1 MGKRRVL
8 FSTETLAVALSNLG
22 RHKLR
27 SFLTMLGMIFG
38 VGAVIAML
46 SIGAGAERE
55 SLRII
60 ENFGIRNIIVQAK
73 DFKTEELRQIRTES
87 LGVSL
92 RDIEALEAVLK
103 PKPLITAKR
112 IVKTFQVVSERG
124 RSDSRVLGVSSTYP
138 AIANLKLLQGSFFF
152 PADEIANSQVC
163 VVGITAKQKLFGFGD
178 VVNQQ
183 IKVND
188 QWLTVIGVLADA
200 NVEKQEFEGVKIQ
213 NPNNDIYLPI
223 TTAVKKFEMDSIEN
237 ELNEIIVQVSAD
249 ADLREQAA
257 TINNLMS
264 AMHRYVDDFAIVVP
278 EKLLEQ
284 NQRTQGIFNIV
295 MGAIASIS
303 LLVGGIGIMNI
314 MLASVLERTSEIGL
328 RRAIGARKLD
338 IRTQFMLEAVGISL
352 LGGIIGVGL
361 GYGISRLVAAY
372 SGWSTIIT
380 PESIALSFGVS
391 SVVGLVFGIYPAVQ
405 ASNLDPIECLRYE

>member
-1 MGKRRVL
+1 ML
-8 FSTETLAVALSNLG
+8 SMETMVGALVNLG

-46 SIGAGAERE
+46 SIGAGAEQE

-60 ENFGIRNIIVQAK
+60 ENFGIRNIIIQAK
-73 DFKTEELRQIRTES
+73 EFKQEELQQIRTES
-87 LGVSL
+87 LGVSM
-92 RDIEALEAVLK
+92 RDVEALQTILK
-103 PKPLITAKR
+103 PKPLISASR
-112 IVKTFQVVSERG
+112 VIKTYQVNSEKA

-138 AIANLKLLQGSFFF
+138 TIQNLQMLQGSFFLA
-152 PADEIANSQVC
+152 ADEEANAQVC
-163 VVGITAKQKLFGFGD
+163 VLGIVAKQKLFGFGD
-178 VVNQQ
+178 VLGQQ

-188 QWLTVIGVLADA
+188 IWFTVIGVLADA
-200 NVEKQEFEGVKIQ
+200 AVEKQEFEGVKVQ
-213 NPNNDIYLPI
+213 NPNNDIYIPI
-223 TTAVKKFEMDSIEN
+223 TTAIRKFDIEDVEN
-237 ELNEIIVQVSAD
+237 ELNEIVVQIGPGAEIK
-249 ADLREQAA
+249 EQAS

-264 AMHRYVDDFAIVVP
+264 VMHRYVDDYSIVVP

-284 NQRTQGIFNIV
+284 NQKTQGIFNIV

-314 MLASVLERTSEIGL
+314 MLASVLERTNEIGL
-328 RRAIGARKLD
+328 RRAIGAKKLD
-338 IRTQFMLEAVGISL
+338 IRMQFMAEAIAISL
-352 LGGIIGVGL
+352 AGGIIGVAL
-361 GYGISRLVAAY
+361 GYGISRAVAIF

-380 PESIALSFGVS
+380 AGSVGLSFGVS
-391 SVVGLVFGIYPAVQ
+391 SIIGLIFGIYPAIQ

>member
-1 MGKRRVL
+1 MI
-8 FSTETLAVALSNLG
+8 STETIIGALVNLS

-46 SIGAGAERE
+46 SIGAGAEHE

-60 ENFGIRNIIVQAK
+60 ENFGIRNIIIQAK
-73 DFKTEELRQIRTES
+73 EFKTEELRQIRTES

-92 RDIEALEAVLK
+92 RDVEALQTILK
-103 PKPLITAKR
+103 PKPLISASR
-112 IVKTFQVVSERG
+112 LVKTYQIVSDKG

-138 AIANLKLLQGSFFF
+138 VIQNLKLLQGSFFLDT
-152 PADEIANSQVC
+152 DETANAQVC
-163 VVGITAKQKLFGFGD
+163 VLGIVAKQKLFGFGD
-178 VVNQQ
+178 VLNQQ

-188 QWLTVIGVLADA
+188 IWLTVVGVLADA
-200 NVEKQEFEGVKIQ
+200 AVEKQEFEGVKVQ
-213 NPNNDIYLPI
+213 NPNNDIYIPI
-223 TTAVKKFEMDSIEN
+223 TTAVKKFETETVEN
-237 ELNEIIVQVSAD
+237 ELNEIVVQIGPEAD
-249 ADLREQAA
+249 IKEQAS

-264 AMHRYVDDFAIVVP
+264 VMHRYVDDYSIVVP

-314 MLASVLERTSEIGL
+314 MLASVLERTNEIGL
-328 RRAIGARKLD
+328 RRAIGAKKLD
-338 IRTQFMLEAVGISL
+338 IRMQFMAEAICISL
-352 LGGIIGVGL
+352 AGGLIGVGL
-361 GYGISRLVAAY
+361 GFGISRAVAMF

-380 PESIALSFGVS
+380 VGSVGLSFGVS
-391 SVVGLVFGIYPAVQ
+391 SVIGLIFGIYPAVQ

>member
-1 MGKRRVL
+1 MFTIESVK
-8 FSTETLAVALSNLG
+8 VALSNLG

-46 SIGAGAERE
+46 SIGAGAEQE

-60 ENFGIRNIIVQAK
+60 ENFGIRNIIIQAK
-73 DFKTEELRQIRTES
+73 EFKAEELRQIRVES
-87 LGVSL
+87 LGLSL
-92 RDIEALEAVLK
+92 RDVQSLEAVLK
-103 PKPLITAKR
+103 PKPLISARRT
-112 IVKTFQVVSERG
+112 VKTFQVVSEKN
-124 RSDSRVLGVSSTYP
+124 RSDSQVLGVSSTYP
-138 AIANLKLLQGSFFF
+138 EIVNLKLLHGSFFF
-152 PADEIANSQVC
+152 PADEQTNSQIC
-163 VVGITAKQKLFGFGD
+163 VLGITAKQKLFGFGD
-178 VVNQQ
+178 VLGRQ

-200 NVEKQEFEGVKIQ
+200 NVEKQEFEGVKVQ
-213 NPNNDIYLPI
+213 NPNNDIYIPI
-223 TTAVKKFEMDSIEN
+223 TTAIRKFDKDTVEN
-237 ELNEIIVQVSAD
+237 ELNEIIVQIPPD
-249 ADLREQAA
+249 ANLREQAS

-264 AMHRYVDDFAIVVP
+264 AMHRYVDDFSIVVP

-295 MGAIASIS
+295 MGAIAGIS

-314 MLASVLERTSEIGL
+314 MLASVLERTNEIGL
-328 RRAIGARKLD
+328 RRAIGARRRD
-338 IRTQFMLEAVGISL
+338 VRMQFIAEAVGISL
-352 LGGIIGVGL
+352 AGGLIGVAVGFL
-361 GYGISRLVAAY
+361 ISKGVAAY

-391 SVVGLVFGIYPAVQ
+391 SVVGLIFGIYPAVQ
-405 ASNLDPIECLRYE
+405 AANLDPIECLRYE

>member
-1 MGKRRVL
+1 MI
-8 FSTETLAVALSNLG
+8 STETIVGALVNLG

-46 SIGAGAERE
+46 SIGAGAEHE

-60 ENFGIRNIIVQAK
+60 ESFGMRNIIIQAK
-73 DFKTEELRQIRTES
+73 EFKTEELRQIRTES

-92 RDIEALEAVLK
+92 RDVEALETILK
-103 PKPLITAKR
+103 PKPLISASR
-112 IVKTFQVVSERG
+112 LVKTYQIVSDKG
-124 RSDSRVLGVSSTYP
+124 RSDSRVMGVSSTYP
-138 AIANLKLLQGSFFF
+138 VIQNLKLLQGSFFLNS
-152 PADEIANSQVC
+152 DETANAQVC
-163 VVGITAKQKLFGFGD
+163 VLGIVAKQKLFGFGD
-178 VVNQQ
+178 VLNQQ

-188 QWLTVIGVLADA
+188 IWLTVVGVLADA
-200 NVEKQEFEGVKIQ
+200 AVEKQEFEGVKVQ
-213 NPNNDIYLPI
+213 NPNNDIYIPI
-223 TTAVKKFEMDSIEN
+223 TTAVRKFETETVEN
-237 ELNEIIVQVSAD
+237 ELNEIVVQIGPEAEIK
-249 ADLREQAA
+249 EQAS

-264 AMHRYVDDFAIVVP
+264 VMHRYVDDYSIVVP

-314 MLASVLERTSEIGL
+314 MLASVLERTNEIGL
-328 RRAIGARKLD
+328 RRAIGAKKLD
-338 IRTQFMLEAVGISL
+338 IRMQFMAEAISISL
-352 LGGIIGVGL
+352 AGGLIGVGL
-361 GYGISRLVAAY
+361 GYGISRAVAMF

-380 PESIALSFGVS
+380 AGSIGLSFGVS
-391 SVVGLVFGIYPAVQ
+391 SVIGLIFGIYPAVQ

>member
-1 MGKRRVL
+1 MFTFESV
-8 FSTETLAVALSNLG
+8 SVALSNLS
-22 RHKLR
+22 RRKLR

-60 ENFGIRNIIVQAK
+60 ENLGIRNIIIQAK
-73 DFKTEELRQIRTES
+73 EFKPEELRQIRTES
-87 LGVSL
+87 LGVTL
-92 RDIEALEAVLK
+92 RDVEALQAVMQ
-103 PKPLITAKR
+103 PKPAISAKR
-112 IVKTFQVVSERG
+112 VVKTFQVISAKS
-124 RSDSRVLGVSSTYP
+124 RSDSRVLGVSSSYP
-138 AIANLKLLQGSFFF
+138 AIQNLRLLHGSFFMPF
-152 PADEIANSQVC
+152 DEDAANQVC
-163 VVGITAKQKLFGFGD
+163 VIGMTAKQKLFGFGD
-178 VVNQQ
+178 VIGQR

-213 NPNNDIYLPI
+213 NPNNDIYIPI
-223 TTAVKKFEMDSIEN
+223 TTSIKKFDKDTLEN
-237 ELNEIIVQVSAD
+237 ELNEVVVQVPPEAN
-249 ADLREQAA
+249 LREQTAA
-257 TINNLMS
+257 ISNLMTT
-264 AMHRYVDDFAIVVP
+264 MHRFVDDYSLVVP

-284 NQRTQGIFNIV
+284 SQKTQGIFNIV

-314 MLASVLERTSEIGL
+314 MLASVLERTTEIGL
-328 RRAIGARKLD
+328 RRAIGATKRD
-338 IRTQFMLEAVGISL
+338 IRLQFIAEALGLSLAGGIVGI
-352 LGGIIGVGL
+352 GL
-361 GYGISRLVAAY
+361 GFGISRAVAAY

-380 PESIALSFGVS
+380 AASIVLSFGVS
-391 SVVGLVFGIYPAVQ
+391 SLVGLVFGIYPAVQ

>member
-1 MGKRRVL
+1 MI
-8 FSTETLAVALSNLG
+8 STETMLGALVNLG

-46 SIGAGAERE
+46 SIGAGAEQE
-55 SLRII
+55 SLRTIAS
-60 ENFGIRNIIVQAK
+60 FGIRNIIIQAK
-73 DFKTEELRQIRTES
+73 EFKDSELQQIRTES

-92 RDIEALEAVLK
+92 RDVEALQTILK
-103 PKPLITAKR
+103 PRPLISASR
-112 IVKTFQVVSERG
+112 LIKTYQINSEKA

-138 AIANLKLLQGSFFF
+138 IIQNLRLLQGSFFL
-152 PADEIANSQVC
+152 PEDEQANAQVC
-163 VVGITAKQKLFGFGD
+163 VLGIVAKQKLFGFGD
-178 VVNQQ
+178 VLNQQ

-188 QWLTVIGVLADA
+188 IWLTVVGVLADSI
-200 NVEKQEFEGVKIQ
+200 VEKQEFEGVKVQ
-213 NPNNDIYLPI
+213 NPNNDIYIPI
-223 TTAVKKFEMDSIEN
+223 TTAVKKFDTETTEN
-237 ELNEIIVQVSAD
+237 ELNEIVVKIDDNASI
-249 ADLREQAA
+249 REQAS

-264 AMHRYVDDFAIVVP
+264 VMHRYVDDYSIVVP

-314 MLASVLERTSEIGL
+314 MLASVLERTNEIGL
-328 RRAIGARKLD
+328 RRAIGAKKID
-338 IRTQFMLEAVGISL
+338 IRMQFMAEAIAISL
-352 LGGIIGVGL
+352 AGGLIGVGL
-361 GYGISRLVAAY
+361 GYGISRAVAVF

-380 PESIALSFGVS
+380 IPSIVLSFGVS
-391 SVVGLVFGIYPAVQ
+391 SIIGLIFGIYPAVQ

>member
-1 MGKRRVL
+1 MI
-8 FSTETLAVALSNLG
+8 SAETMIGALASLG

-46 SIGAGAERE
+46 SIGAGAEHE

-60 ENFGIRNIIVQAK
+60 ENFGIRNIIIQAK
-73 DFKTEELRQIRTES
+73 EFKSEELKQIRTES

-92 RDIEALEAVLK
+92 RDVDALETILK
-103 PKPLITAKR
+103 PKPLISGSR
-112 IVKTFQVVSERG
+112 LVKTYQINSEKA

-138 AIANLKLLQGSFFF
+138 TIQNLKLLQGSFFLQS
-152 PADEIANSQVC
+152 DEKANAQVC
-163 VVGITAKQKLFGFGD
+163 VLGIVAKQKLFGFGD
-178 VVNQQ
+178 VLNRQ

-188 QWLTVIGVLADA
+188 IWMTVVGVLADSI
-200 NVEKQEFEGVKIQ
+200 VDKQEFEGVKVQ
-213 NPNNDIYLPI
+213 NPNNDIYIPI
-223 TTAVKKFEMDSIEN
+223 TTAVRKFDTESVEN
-237 ELNEIIVQVSAD
+237 ELNEIVVQIGPEAD
-249 ADLREQAA
+249 IKEQAS

-264 AMHRYVDDFAIVVP
+264 VMHRYVDDYSIVVP

-314 MLASVLERTSEIGL
+314 MLASVLERTNEIGL
-328 RRAIGARKLD
+328 RRAIGAKKFD
-338 IRTQFMLEAVGISL
+338 IRMQFMAEAVAISL
-352 LGGIIGVGL
+352 AGGLIGVGL
-361 GYGISRLVAAY
+361 GYGISKAVAMF

-380 PESIALSFGVS
+380 TGSIGLSFGVS
-391 SVVGLVFGIYPAVQ
+391 SIIGLIFGIYPAVQ

>member
-1 MGKRRVL
+1 MFTVE
-8 FSTETLAVALSNLG
+8 SVSVALSNLS
-22 RHKLR
+22 RRKLR

-60 ENFGIRNIIVQAK
+60 ENFGIRNIIIQAK
-73 DFKTEELRQIRTES
+73 EFKAEELKQIRTES
-87 LGVSL
+87 LGLAL
-92 RDIEALEAVLK
+92 RDVRALEAVLL
-103 PKPLITAKR
+103 PKPLISAKR
-112 IVKTFQVVSERG
+112 VVKTFQVFSEQG

-138 AIANLKLLQGSFFF
+138 AIHTLKLLHGSFFMPF
-152 PADEIANSQVC
+152 DEEAANQVC
-163 VVGITAKQKLFGFGD
+163 VLGITAKQKLFGFRDAIG
-178 VVNQQ
+178 QL

-213 NPNNDIYLPI
+213 NPNNDIYIPI
-223 TTAVKKFEMDSIEN
+223 TTSIKKFEKDTLEN
-237 ELNEIIVQVSAD
+237 ELNEVVVQAD
-249 ADLREQAA
+249 PAADIREQTAA
-257 TINNLMS
+257 INNLMS
-264 AMHRYVDDFAIVVP
+264 TMHRYVDDYSLVVP

-284 NQRTQGIFNIV
+284 SQKTQGIFNIV

-314 MLASVLERTSEIGL
+314 MLASVLERTTEIGL
-328 RRAIGARKLD
+328 RRAIGARKRD
-338 IRTQFMLEAVGISL
+338 IRLQFIAEAVGLSL
-352 LGGIIGVGL
+352 SGGLVGVGL
-361 GYGISRLVAAY
+361 GYGISRAVAAY

-380 PESIALSFGVS
+380 AQSIVLSFGVS
-391 SVVGLVFGIYPAVQ
+391 SLVGLVFGIYPAIQ

>member
-1 MGKRRVL
+1 MI
-8 FSTETLAVALSNLG
+8 STETMIGALASLG

-46 SIGAGAERE
+46 SIGAGAEHE

-60 ENFGIRNIIVQAK
+60 ENFGIRNIIIQAK
-73 DFKTEELRQIRTES
+73 EFKTEELRQIRTES

-92 RDIEALEAVLK
+92 RDVDALQTILK
-103 PKPLITAKR
+103 PKPLISASR
-112 IVKTFQVVSERG
+112 LVKTYQINSARA

-138 AIANLKLLQGSFFF
+138 IIQNLKLLQGSFFLA
-152 PADEIANSQVC
+152 ADEQDNAQVC
-163 VVGITAKQKLFGFGD
+163 VLGIAAKQKLFGFGD
-178 VVNQQ
+178 VIGKE
-183 IKVND
+183 IKIND
-188 QWLTVIGVLADA
+188 IWMTVVGVLADSI
-200 NVEKQEFEGVKIQ
+200 VDKQEFEGVKVQ
-213 NPNNDIYLPI
+213 NPNNDIYIPI
-223 TTAVKKFEMDSIEN
+223 TTAVRKFDTESVEN
-237 ELNEIIVQVSAD
+237 ELNEIVVQIGPEAD
-249 ADLREQAA
+249 IKEQAS

-264 AMHRYVDDFAIVVP
+264 VMHRYVDDYSIVVP

-314 MLASVLERTSEIGL
+314 MLASVLERTNEIGL
-328 RRAIGARKLD
+328 RRAIGAKKLD
-338 IRTQFMLEAVGISL
+338 IRMQFMAEAVAISL
-352 LGGIIGVGL
+352 AGGLIGVAL
-361 GYGISRLVAAY
+361 GYGISKAVAMF

-380 PESIALSFGVS
+380 GGSIGLSFGVS
-391 SVVGLVFGIYPAVQ
+391 SVIGLIFGIYPAVQ

>member
-1 MGKRRVL
+1 MFNL
-8 FSTETLAVALSNLG
+8 ETLQVAINNLS
-22 RHKLR
+22 RRKLR

-60 ENFGIRNIIVQAK
+60 ENFGIRNIIIQAK
-73 DFKTEELRQIRTES
+73 EFKAEELKQIRTES
-87 LGVSL
+87 LGLAL
-92 RDIEALEAVLK
+92 RDVEALESILQ
-103 PKPLITAKR
+103 PKPQISAKR
-112 IVKTFQVVSERG
+112 VVKTFQVISEKG
-124 RSDSRVLGVSSTYP
+124 RSDSRVLGVSSSYP
-138 AIANLKLLQGSFFF
+138 IIQNLKLLNGAFFMPF
-152 PADEIANSQVC
+152 DEVAANQVC
-163 VVGITAKQKLFGFGD
+163 ILGITAKQKLFGFGD
-178 VVNQQ
+178 VLGQR

-213 NPNNDIYLPI
+213 NPNNDIYIPI
-223 TTAVKKFEMDSIEN
+223 TTSIKKFEKDTLEN
-237 ELNEIIVQVSAD
+237 ELNEVIIEVPPA

-257 TINNLMS
+257 AISNLM
-264 AMHRYVDDFAIVVP
+264 ATMHRYVDDYSLVIP

-284 NQRTQGIFNIV
+284 NQKTQGIFNIV

-328 RRAIGARKLD
+328 RRAIGARKFD
-338 IRTQFMLEAVGISL
+338 IRLQFIAEALGLSL
-352 LGGIIGVGL
+352 AGGIL
-361 GYGISRLVAAY
+361 GIALGWGISRAVAAF

-380 PESIALSFGVS
+380 AQSIGLSFGVS
-391 SVVGLVFGIYPAVQ
+391 SFVGLIFGIYPAVQ